1 MPNMQAYD
9 GLGIGPYA
17 NLAFAIVVCIEPDIH
32 TKDIL
37 NLVSFTIAK
46 AFVNRTYQAVKM
58 MDGFDF
64 DIIATSLGV

>member
-46 AFVNRTYQAVKM
+46 AFGNSTYQAV
-58 MDGFDF
+58 
-64 DIIATSLGV
+64 